1 MNIVQ
6 LKLLLRNLKRNKLH
20 SLINVIGFALGIAA
34 FIVIVLF
41 ANSQFSFDGF
51 HSNQNKIYKLYLGNS
66 GGIPAP
72 VINQLKDKFPD
83 IEDGL
88 RYTDWYGGGEDG
100 YITTNNTLFKCTDLL
115 FADESFFDFFDFKSL
130 EGDVK
135 TALQHPNSILLSE
148 SMAKKLFGDNNPV
161 GQPIAYKS
169 KGQNI
174 EYSLTVTGVIKD
186 APFNSS
192 IQYNGIVSM
201 NTIVANNIRRGRLES
216 DWGNWGFNTFIK
228 ATNLESIKSDIE
240 DFWAQSVK
248 ERLDIDINSEVG
260 KEYQLSFVPLKQ
272 IHFHNT
278 NKRSLLYV
286 LLFIGFV
293 ILAIAIVNYVNLS
306 ITLFN
311 SRVKEVGVKKI
322 VGSGRSGLFWL
333 FINESVL
340 ITLISSLLAVLLI
353 FVLHPVFSHISGMEN
368 ILDHKVTIPIIM
380 FFLLGIIFIG
390 TISGI
395 YPAVYLTSL
404 KPMSAFRNEVWKSKR
419 RVGVKYSLVVFQ
431 FAVSI
436 ALIVSVL
443 VISGQLKFM
452 QSQKLG
458 FSPEQIIYFTQSNEI
473 NKHYDSFKQAL
484 TSNPGIESVCRTN
497 HHMGM
502 ELNMT
507 TRYKINGKYK
517 TYYATTIDP
526 DFIKTMGIELLSG
539 RNISWKN
546 QADRERILINEK
558 FAKDFELDNPI
569 GTKIDFFDH
578 DMEIVGVIKNFHNN
592 SLQHEIKPCIY
603 CNLDWNS
610 CINVRVSTQNI
621 EGSITAI
628 KKTWQQFSPGIPF
641 EYSFLNKTFDKLY
654 RSEKEFGILMK
665 AFSILAICIACLGLF
680 GLISYSTLQRSK
692 EIGIRKVNGAK
703 ITEVMTM
710 LNKDVV
716 KWVALAFLIATPVAY
731 YAMNKWLENFAYKTN
746 LSWWIFALS
755 GFLALGIALLTVSF
769 QSWKAATRNPVEA
782 LRYE

>member
-6 LKLLLRNLKRNKLH
+6 LRLLLRNLKRNKLH
-20 SLINVIGFALGIAA
+20 SLINVIGFALGIAV

-51 HSNQNKIYKLYLGNS
+51 HSGQDKIYKLYLGNS

-72 VINQLKDKFPD
+72 VINQLKGKFPD

-100 YITTNNTLFKCTDLL
+100 YFTTNNTLFKCTDLL
-115 FADESFFDFFDFKSL
+115 FADESFFDFFDFNPL
-130 EGDVK
+130 EGNEK
-135 TALQHPNSILLSE
+135 SALKQPNSILLSE
-148 SMAKKLFGDNNPV
+148 GMAKKIFGDNNPV
-161 GQPIAYKS
+161 GQQITYKS

-174 EYSLTVTGVIKD
+174 QYSLTVNGVIED

-192 IQYNGIVSM
+192 IQYNSIVSM
-201 NTIVANNIRRGRLES
+201 NTILTNNIRGGRLES

-228 ATNLESIKSDIE
+228 AENLNSIKKSIE
-240 DFWAQSVK
+240 EYWAQSIK
-248 ERLDIDINSEVG
+248 DRLDIDINSEVG

-278 NKRSLLYV
+278 SKRSLLYA
-286 LLFIGFV
+286 LIFIGIV

-322 VGSGRSGLFWL
+322 IGSGRSGLFWL

-340 ITLISSLLAVLLI
+340 ITLISSLLGVLLV
-353 FVLHPVFSHISGMEN
+353 FVLHPVFSQISGMEN
-368 ILDHKVTIPIIM
+368 ILNHIVTLPVI
-380 FFLLGIIFIG
+380 LLFIAGIVLIG

-395 YPAVYLTSL
+395 YPAIYLTSL
-404 KPMSAFRNEVWKSKR
+404 KPMSAIKNEVWKGKKNA
-419 RVGVKYSLVVFQ
+419 GVKYTLVVFQ

-458 FSPEQIIYFTQSNEI
+458 FTPEQIVYFTQSKEI
-473 NKHYDSFKQAL
+473 NEHYDSFKQAL
-484 TSNPGIESVCRTN
+484 TSNPRIESVCRTN

-507 TRYKINGKYK
+507 TRHKVNGEDK

-526 DFIKTMGIELLSG
+526 DFIKTMGIELLRG

-558 FAKDFELDNPI
+558 FAKDFELSNPI
-569 GTKIDFFDH
+569 GTKIEFFDH
-578 DMEIVGVIKNFHNN
+578 NMEIVGVIKDFHNN

-610 CINVRVSTQNI
+610 CINVRISAQNI
-621 EGSITAI
+621 EGSIAAI
-628 KKTWQQFSPGIPF
+628 KKTWQQFSPETPF

-703 ITEVMTM
+703 ISEVMTM

-716 KWVALAFLIATPVAY
+716 KWVVIAFVIETPIAY
-731 YAMNKWLENFAYKTN
+731 YAMNKWLENFAYKTT
-746 LSWWIFALS
+746 LSWWIFVLAGLLS
-755 GFLALGIALLTVSF
+755 LGIALLTVSW
-769 QSWKAATRNPVEA
+769 QSWRAATRNPVEA